1 MKGRREVNRE
11 REVREKVVYIYIYV
25 WRKYG
30 RVLCYIESKSNKE
43 KEMVIKQWKE
53 KQKEREK
60 GGKVWRGEIKRK
72 RGVWE
77 RKFSFETGVFD
88 LSYKMIRIE

>member
-11 REVREKVVYIYIYV
+11 REVREKVVHTHTHV

-30 RVLCYIESKSNKE
+30 RASCHTESKSNKE
-43 KEMVIKQWKE
+43 KETAIKQWKE

-60 GGKVWRGEIKRK
+60 GGKAWRGETKRK
-72 RGVWE
+72 RGAWE
-77 RKFSFETGVFD
+77 RKPSPETGASD
-88 LSYKMIRIE
+88 PSYKMTRIE